1 MLTMTSLQAQNN
13 FGALIDTA
21 QREPV
26 LITRRGRPVSVM
38 ISPLGS
44 PAQVL
49 AQTMAALRAAQPGA
63 REAAQAGLAKW
74 FEERSKTL
82 SVAEQEGLTEDDVY
96 RMVDEARS
104 EVAAER
110 RASKPLPY

>member
-74 FEERSKTL
+74 FAERTQNMP
-82 SVAEQEGLTEDDVY
+82 AEAAALTEEDVA
-96 RMVDEARS
+96 RLVREARD
-104 EVAAER
+104 EIAAER
-110 RASKPLPY
+110 AAGVN

>member
-13 FGALIDTA
+13 FGALIDNA

-26 LITRRGRPVSVM
+26 LITRRGRPVSIM

-49 AQTMAALRAAQPGA
+49 AQTMAALREVQPMS
-63 REAAQAGLAKW
+63 RQEASEGLRKW
-74 FEERSKTL
+74 FEERSKSP
-82 SVAEQEGLTEDDVY
+82 SVAELEGLSEDDVY
-96 RMVDEARS
+96 RMIDEARR
-104 EVAAER
+104 EVAAQR
-110 RASKPLPY
+110 SV